1 MKYKLGQWIYGI
13 EILDDGEIPES
24 EVVSIMFMAECG
36 EYILGV
42 GKYLHCENF
51 EEQLKEMYEESVEDG
66 DVLISMLRKEYTY
79 ATEKEAQEALDKMIE
94 EWNE

>member
-13 EILDDGEIPES
+13 NILTDGEILEPE
-24 EVVSIMFMAECG
+24 VSGTKFMAECG
-36 EYILGV
+36 DYILCCGEYS
-42 GKYLHCENF
+42 GCKDF
-51 EEQLKEMYEESVEDG
+51 EEQLEEMYEESVKEYGTD
-66 DVLISMLRKEYTY
+66 IYMLRKEYTY